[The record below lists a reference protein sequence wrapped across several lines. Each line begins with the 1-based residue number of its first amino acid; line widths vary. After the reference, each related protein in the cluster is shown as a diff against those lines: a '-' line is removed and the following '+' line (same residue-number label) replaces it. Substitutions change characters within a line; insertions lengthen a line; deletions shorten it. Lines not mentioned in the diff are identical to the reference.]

1 MPTETRGK
9 FKRIVWP
16 MAIAQTLLWAG
27 VYYLFPALLAAWEQD
42 LGWSRTELVGAF
54 TLALLLSALIAP
66 FVGRQIDDGHSD
78 IVFPAA
84 TVAAAVLLAALTQV
98 TALWQFYLVWGLIG
112 IAMAGSLYECCF
124 AILTRYMGTRTQ
136 QAITLVTL
144 LAGFAGTLA
153 FPTSH
158 ALLEGIGWRGVALVF
173 AGLIACVAAP
183 LNYYAVTQAYTA
195 NPAPPEPDA
204 PNTGKEID
212 LFGNPVLWL
221 LGLAFAT
228 IALNHGALIA
238 HLLTL
243 LAERGVGA
251 EVAVLAAAMIG
262 PMQVLGR
269 LAMMAM
275 ERSVRPPV
283 LAVLSC
289 LAMSVAALA
298 LFFAGGEP
306 MFLVLFVILQ
316 GVGYGVTSILRPLLV
331 AELLGRRRFGV
342 IAGILA
348 VPFLVAFALAP
359 SVAGLVWSAG
369 GYDAVILLAGGVTLL
384 GAAALWRAGRVAAV
398 ASDVDGDA

>member
-1 MPTETRGK
+1 MPTETKGK

-27 VYYLFPALLAAWEQD
+27 VYYLFPALLGAWERD
-42 LGWSRTELVGAF
+42 FGWSRTELVGAF
-54 TLALLLSALIAP
+54 TLSLLLSALIAP
-66 FVGRQIDDGHSD
+66 VVGRQIDEGRSD

-84 TVAAAVLLAALTQV
+84 TVASAVLLATLTLV
-98 TALWQFYLVWGLIG
+98 GTLWQFYLVWALLG
-112 IAMAGSLYECCF
+112 IAMAGALYECCF
-124 AILTRYMGTRTQ
+124 AILTRYMGGRTQ

-144 LAGFAGTLA
+144 LAGFAGTIA

-158 ALLEGIGWRGVALVF
+158 ALMEGIGWRGVVLVF

-204 PNTGKEID
+204 PNTGKEIE

-221 LGLAFAT
+221 LGLAFAA

-251 EVAVLAAAMIG
+251 EIAVLAAAMIG
-262 PMQVLGR
+262 PMQVTGR

-275 ERSVRPPV
+275 ERTVSAPI

-289 LAMSVAALA
+289 LAMSAAAGALYLA
-298 LFFAGGEP
+298 GREP

-316 GVGYGVTSILRPLLV
+316 GVGYGVTSILRPVLV

-359 SVAGLVWSAG
+359 SVAGLVWSVG
-369 GYDAVILLAGGVTLL
+369 GYNAVILLAGGVTLA
-384 GAAALWRAGRVAAV
+384 GALALWRAGTIAKFTPEGAA
-398 ASDVDGDA
+398 